1 MPKVKIFKLNNN
13 GDQEVVVTAELSGD
27 VINFNGDKLFIK
39 RLEDKGILDYK
50 ENTNKKLY
58 PKDGK
63 IFMENLKY
71 NFNSGY
77 FNATD
82 IEY

>member
-1 MPKVKIFKLNNN
+1 MPKVYIYKLKND
-13 GDQEVVVTAELSGD
+13 GTQEVVVTATLGGNEINFSGD
-27 VINFNGDKLFIK
+27 ELLIK
-39 RLEDKGILDYK
+39 NLQTKGILDYK
-50 ENTNKKLY
+50 ENTNKKLF
-58 PKDGK
+58 PTDGK
-63 IFMENLKY
+63 IFLENLKY

>member
-1 MPKVKIFKLNNN
+1 MPKVNIYKLKNDGN
-13 GDQEVVVTAELSGD
+13 QEIVVTAVLDGDKINFSGD
-27 VINFNGDKLFIK
+27 ELFIK
-39 RLEDKGILDYK
+39 NLQTKGILDYK

-63 IFMENLKY
+63 IFLENLKY